1 MSVEVNS
8 HGDCYSHTSEG
19 NMIDDEDNMMDDED
33 HTARAAR
40 REEDGEDKGREVG
53 SFRMRDTVE
62 IGAAYIRLADTSRSG
77 WQDSM

>member
-19 NMIDDEDNMMDDED
+19 NMMDEEDHMMDDGD

-40 REEDGEDKGREVG
+40 REEEREDKGREVG

-62 IGAAYIRLADTSRSG
+62 IGLLIYVWWIPAAAAGKTR
-77 WQDSM
+77 